1 MAKKKAIGHPLKFQI
16 KAVELL
22 NSHLQPTAESLPI
35 NQVYSF
41 NIALEQKLEPTSN
54 SLIVITNVDISAIEK
69 LDLKLASASVACV
82 FVVENFSEVV
92 KFDKNKKVTIAQ
104 NIIDMLNS
112 ISISTTRGV
121 LSQIIKG
128 TFLHHAVLPIIDPM
142 ALKKVK

>member
-1 MAKKKAIGHPLKFQI
+1 MAKKKAIGHPIKFQI

-128 TFLHHAVLPIIDPM
+128 TFLHHAVLPIIDPK